1 MGAEFK
7 SIRYGTGSP
16 PQYSASG
23 IPFLRATNVKGGRI
37 ERKGM
42 TFLTETEAKK
52 IAKCIVNE
60 GDLIIV
66 RSGANTGDCAYID
79 EEYANCLAGYDLI
92 VEMDKVK
99 SRFYNYFLNS
109 IWGKAIIDKLSRR
122 AGQPH
127 LNSEQVSNI
136 ECIAPNYSYLEKF
149 KVQIDKIEYLRKISI
164 NTKNVNDNLF
174 DSLIQKTFNG
184 ELVS

>member
-1 MGAEFK
+1 
-7 SIRYGTGSP
+7 
-16 PQYSASG
+16 
-23 IPFLRATNVKGGRI
+23 
-37 ERKGM
+37 
-42 TFLTETEAKK
+42 
-52 IAKCIVNE
+52 
-60 GDLIIV
+60 V
-66 RSGANTGDCAYID
+66 RSGANTGDCAYIN

-136 ECIAPNYSYLEKF
+136 ECIAPNYPYLERF
-149 KVQIDKIEYLRKISI
+149 KVEIDKIEYLRKISI
-164 NTKNVNDNLF
+164 ETKSANQDLF
-174 DSLIQKTFNG
+174 NSLTQKAFKG
-184 ELVS
+184 ELVK